1 MAQLQPKIDPM
12 KDFEDDQKAQ
22 PLSVVDECSN
32 HAVSEKKVS
41 PRGEP
46 ERIEAKVEVAPERA
60 EAKVEVAPERVEAK
74 VEVTP
79 EKSSDHKPQSPKK
92 ETVVE
97 EQDDTEDYSEF
108 AEEEVVEEE
117 IVEEEIVEEE
127 IAEEGDAVKDDKTE
141 DELEQNVVLPTETD
155 LPKQRDDSKKQKENV
170 F

>member
-60 EAKVEVAPERVEAK
+60 EAK

-155 LPKQRDDSKKQKENV
+155 LPKQRDDLKKQKENV